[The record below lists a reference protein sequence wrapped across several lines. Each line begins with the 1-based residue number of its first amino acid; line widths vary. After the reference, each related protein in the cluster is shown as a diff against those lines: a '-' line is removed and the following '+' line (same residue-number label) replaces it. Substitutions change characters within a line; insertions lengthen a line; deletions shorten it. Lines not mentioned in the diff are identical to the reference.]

1 MRPKDCKK
9 LRIRNVCF
17 LSDVGKKLT
26 NFEAR
31 VSYTLNFN

>member
-17 LSDVGKKLT
+17 LSDVGEKLA

-31 VSYTLNFN
+31 VPYTLDLN